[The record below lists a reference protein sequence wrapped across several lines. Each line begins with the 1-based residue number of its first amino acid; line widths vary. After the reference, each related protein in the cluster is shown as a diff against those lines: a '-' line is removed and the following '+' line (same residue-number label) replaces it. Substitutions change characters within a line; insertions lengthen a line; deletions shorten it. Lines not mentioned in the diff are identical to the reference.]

1 MLETYQDTL
10 VDNGNYDPELF
21 LRQNITNER
30 SASME
35 QAIFTTLCMVYD
47 NQNRV
52 LVQERHGTAWDGI
65 AFPGGHVGQGESFV
79 ESVKREVYEE
89 TSYHIQKPVLCGIK
103 QFQETAGPGM

>member
-10 VDNGNYDPELF
+10 VDNGNYDPELV

-30 SASME
+30 GISME
-35 QAIFTTLCMVYD
+35 QAIFTMLCMVYD

-52 LVQERHGTAWDGI
+52 LIQECNGTI
-65 AFPGGHVGQGESFV
+65 AFPGGHVERGKSFV
-79 ESVKREVYEE
+79 ESVKRKVYEE

-103 QFQETAGPGM
+103 QFQETAGPGV